1 MRKILGNRMK
11 SRVDAREELT
21 IPTYSL
27 IKPKKK
33 IPRPV
38 LIGTLVVLLIFT
50 TIYLP
55 PMLIEEPDRTTHASV
70 NLTASADPVAME
82 LAQSYMR
89 NHPEGDFDNDGLTN
103 EEELDAGTGIYIVD
117 NDFDGVSDYAEL
129 YLTETN
135 PTVAD
140 DGIIKFVINAD
151 SKTGNTVN
159 TPFKVHDV
167 VLWADD
173 YESKA
178 RGSVVKL
185 PDGSYNFYRFQG
197 WVQFPEDVAYAYE
210 VDNGIQTALRK
221 NESGYFYIDSPE
233 LKNVRIYA
241 EQPEACYIISL
252 LGNRFSVPDNFF
264 FKFLSWIFPSQGMGL
279 ITCRPALA
287 NDLDGTWDEVSVTN
301 EKSQY
306 RASSFPNERFGYDQR
321 LLTDLSGIM
330 AEIDS
335 GNNVIISLMSHQ
347 VGEVIV
353 EVYGYTSRNN
363 LLVCDPSTGED
374 LGVINI
380 DILPE
385 RVLDK
390 SGSIEEYEH
399 FAFEGCGYSSESRHR
414 IVILDYVREG
424 ESVIYQEEIEDPSV
438 EEDDEEA
445 VSPDAESS
453 DDTADDGSATDT
465 ANTDGSGEDST
476 SPDEQNTEDE
486 TANDDGKPAA
496 EGETPAEDAVQ
507 PEA

>member
-1 MRKILGNRMK
+1 MRKIFGNRMK
-11 SRVDAREELT
+11 SRVDAREEVT

-38 LIGTLVVLLIFT
+38 LICTMVVLLVFT

-55 PMLIEEPDRTTHASV
+55 PMIIEEPDMSYHASV
-70 NLTASADPVAME
+70 DLSASADPEAME

-89 NHPEGDFDNDGLTN
+89 NHPEADFDNDGLTN
-103 EEELDAGTGIYIVD
+103 EEELNAGTGIYIVD
-117 NDFDGVSDYAEL
+117 NDFDGTSDYAEL
-129 YLTETN
+129 YLTESN
-135 PTVAD
+135 PTVPD
-140 DGIIKFVINAD
+140 DAILKFVINAD
-151 SKTGNTVN
+151 NKNGTTVN

-167 VLWADD
+167 VLWADN
-173 YESKA
+173 YEAKA

-197 WVQFPEDVAYAYE
+197 WVQFPEDVVAAYE
-210 VDNGIQTALRK
+210 VDNGVQVELKK

-233 LKNVRIYA
+233 LKNVRIYG
-241 EQPEACYIISL
+241 EQPETCYIISL
-252 LGNRFSVPDNFF
+252 LGNRFSTPDNIF
-264 FKFLSWIFPSQGMGL
+264 FKFLSWIFPSHGMGL

-287 NDLDGTWDEVSVTN
+287 NDLDGTWDEVSVVN
-301 EKSQY
+301 DKSQY
-306 RASSFPNERFGYDQR
+306 RASSFPNERFGFDQR

-374 LGVINI
+374 LGIINI

-385 RVLDK
+385 RMLDQ

-399 FAFEGCGYSSESRHR
+399 FAFNGCGYSSEARHR
-414 IVILDYVREG
+414 IVILDYVKAG
-424 ESVIYQEEIEDPSV
+424 ESVIYQEEIEDPYEDEQEQDTSGDANEGSDTV
-438 EEDDEEA
+438 PSDEQPNDEETAADTEGTEETNGENQGETSEANDASTEEDVE
-445 VSPDAESS
+445 AES
-453 DDTADDGSATDT
+453 
-465 ANTDGSGEDST
+465 
-476 SPDEQNTEDE
+476 
-486 TANDDGKPAA
+486 A
-496 EGETPAEDAVQ
+496 EVPAE
-507 PEA
+507 E

>member
-1 MRKILGNRMK
+1 MK
-11 SRVDAREELT
+11 SRVDAREEVT

-27 IKPKKK
+27 VKPKKK

-38 LIGTLVVLLIFT
+38 LICTMVVLLIFT

-55 PMLIEEPDRTTHASV
+55 PMIIEEPDMTYHASV
-70 NLTASADPVAME
+70 DLSASADPEAME

-89 NHPEGDFDNDGLTN
+89 NHPEADFDNDGLTN
-103 EEELDAGTGIYIVD
+103 EEELNAGTGIYVVD
-117 NDFDGVSDYAEL
+117 NDFDGTSDYAEL
-129 YLTETN
+129 YLTESN
-135 PTVAD
+135 PTVPD
-140 DGIIKFVINAD
+140 DAIIKFVINAD
-151 SKTGNTVN
+151 NKNGTTVN

-197 WVQFPEDVAYAYE
+197 WVQFPEDIAAAYE
-210 VDNGIQTALRK
+210 VDNGIQVALKK
-221 NESGYFYIDSPE
+221 NESGYFYINSPE
-233 LKNVRIYA
+233 LKNVRVYA
-241 EQPEACYIISL
+241 EQPETCYIISL
-252 LGNRFSVPDNFF
+252 LGNRFSTPDNIF
-264 FKFLSWIFPSQGMGL
+264 FKFLSWIFPSHGMGL
-279 ITCRPALA
+279 ITCRPALV
-287 NDLDGTWDEVSVTN
+287 NDLDGTWDEVSVVN
-301 EKSQY
+301 DKSQY
-306 RASSFPNERFGYDQR
+306 RASSFPNERFGFDQR

-347 VGEVIV
+347 VGEAIV

-385 RVLDK
+385 RMLDQ

-399 FAFEGCGYSSESRHR
+399 FAFNGCGYSSEARHR
-414 IVILDYVREG
+414 IVVLDYVKAG
-424 ESVIYQEEIEDPSV
+424 ESVIYQEEIEDPYKDGQTQDTNG
-438 EEDDEEA
+438 E
-445 VSPDAESS
+445 VSEPS
-453 DDTADDGSATDT
+453 DTEQPTDGETATDT
-465 ANTDGSGEDST
+465 NAADESSEDTQNMTDAAGEET
-476 SPDEQNTEDE
+476 VPDTTE
-486 TANDDGKPAA
+486 A
-496 EGETPAEDAVQ
+496 Q
-507 PEA
+507 